1 MIAHGD
7 YSSTANCWT
16 KVPMVIVGYLEF
28 YVSELLFI
36 YSTIFHKTPKI
47 FHGTLIGKHCPRT

>member
-1 MIAHGD
+1 
-7 YSSTANCWT
+7 
-16 KVPMVIVGYLEF
+16 MVIVGYLEF